1 MEKEFLKSKMKSKGQ
16 RLGWTSKGDEKLML
30 EERLNVVIEVKTS
43 SNKATSPK
51 AQHFLIP

>member
-1 MEKEFLKSKMKSKGQ
+1 MEKEFLKSKTKSKGQ

-30 EERLNVVIEVKTS
+30 EERLKVVIEVKTS
-43 SNKATSPK
+43 SKKATSPK